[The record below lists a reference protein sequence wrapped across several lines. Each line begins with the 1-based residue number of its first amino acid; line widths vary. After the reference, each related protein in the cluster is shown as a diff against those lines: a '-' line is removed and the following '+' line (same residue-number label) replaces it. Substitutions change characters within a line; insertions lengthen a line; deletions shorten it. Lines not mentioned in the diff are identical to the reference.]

1 MGYAAA
7 VVAAALAGAED
18 KGGERPTAL
27 DVSALTSA
35 FDVLVIVSGRSDRQ
49 VRTIAEEVERVVG
62 RDAGASLIRVEGL
75 AGGEWVALDYADVI
89 VHVLQ
94 DEARE
99 YYDLEHLWSAAPAF
113 APASLRVE
121 Q

>member
-7 VVAAALAGAED
+7 VVAAALAGAEE
-18 KGGERPTAL
+18 KAGEDPAAL
-27 DVSALTSA
+27 DVSQLTSA

-49 VRTIAEEVERVVG
+49 VRTIAEEIERIVA
-62 RDAGASLIRVEGL
+62 RDAGVSPVRVEGV
-75 AGGEWVALDYADVI
+75 AGGEWIALDYVDVI
-89 VHVLQ
+89 VHVFQ
-94 DEARE
+94 DEARD

-113 APASLRVE
+113 ATAALRVE